1 MGKEPFWIPLIGTSI
16 QNERQLGQRGVRQR
30 HREWDSHYEST
41 IFNNMAGD
49 RFVVS
54 Q

>member
-1 MGKEPFWIPLIGTSI
+1 MGTSI
-16 QNERQLGQRGVRQR
+16 QNERQLGQWEEGRR
-30 HREWDSHYEST
+30 HREWGCHYEST

-49 RFVVS
+49 RFVLS